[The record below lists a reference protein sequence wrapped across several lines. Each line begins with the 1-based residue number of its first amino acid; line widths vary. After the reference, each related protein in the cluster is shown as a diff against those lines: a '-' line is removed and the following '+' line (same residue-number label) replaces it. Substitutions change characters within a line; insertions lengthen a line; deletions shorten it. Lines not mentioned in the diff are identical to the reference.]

1 MTEPFDEIA
10 EAYDRWYDEPE
21 GSAILEAELA
31 CLRQV
36 VGDFDGRWLEV
47 GVGTGRFASNLG
59 IGEGIDPSGEMLRLA
74 SARGIQAKPGKA
86 ESLPHGKDEFDGVL
100 MALALCFIQD
110 AKQALRECRRVLLP
124 EGTLLLGVV
133 PADSPWG
140 EAYAAKKAAGHPVY
154 RHAIFRTMAETI
166 RLAEEAGFVLQQT
179 ASTLVWP
186 PDAPP
191 ESEPRVE
198 DGNDR
203 KAGFSALRFIK
214 NGDES
219 NGRRQNR

>member
-21 GSAILEAELA
+21 GRAILTAEIA
-31 CLRQV
+31 CLRRV
-36 VGDFDGRWLEV
+36 AGCFDGRWLEV

-74 SARGIQAKPGKA
+74 SGRGVETTCAKA
-86 ESLPHGKDEFDGVL
+86 ESLPHGDGTFDGVL
-100 MALALCFIQD
+100 MALALCFISD
-110 AKQALRECRRVLLP
+110 ATQALHECWRVLLP
-124 EGTLLLGVV
+124 AGTLLLGVV

-154 RHAIFRTMAETI
+154 RHAMFRSTRETI
-166 RLAEEAGFVLQQT
+166 HLAEEVGFGLQQT
-179 ASTLVWP
+179 ASTLFRP

-198 DGNDR
+198 NENDGR
-203 KAGFSALRFIK
+203 AGFVALRFMK
-214 NGDES
+214 RGDES